1 MVIDGS
7 VFSDGE
13 PRNYRITGLA
23 GLKSLQSLALIGNK
37 FADADADAPELDGLT
52 QLHSLCLEHVRIT
65 SEALRQL
72 RRTTELDWLMVGK
85 TQIDNTAMPIIGQ
98 MTRLHKLDL
107 FQTPLTDAGL
117 ESLKC
122 LKNLRE
128 LDLNRTSVTAEGV
141 RSLRQALPNCKIN
154 WSPPSP

>member
-1 MVIDGS
+1 
-7 VFSDGE
+7 
-13 PRNYRITGLA
+13 
-23 GLKSLQSLALIGNK
+23 
-37 FADADADAPELDGLT
+37 
-52 QLHSLCLEHVRIT
+52 
-65 SEALRQL
+65 
-72 RRTTELDWLMVGK
+72 MVGK